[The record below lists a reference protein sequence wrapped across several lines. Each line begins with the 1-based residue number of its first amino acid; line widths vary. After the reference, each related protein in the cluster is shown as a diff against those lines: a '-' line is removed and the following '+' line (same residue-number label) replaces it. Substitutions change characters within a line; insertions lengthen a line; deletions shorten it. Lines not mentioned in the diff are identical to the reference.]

1 MQPPLVDIDPR
12 AFWSDPYPDLARLR
26 AEAPVARVPRSAA
39 RCF

>member
-26 AEAPVARVPRSAA
+26 AERPWRGFPRSAA